1 MFTEG
6 GKCLGK
12 GGAKKIRKR
21 GEKFLGMGKNF

>member
-6 GKCLGK
+6 GKMFRE
-12 GGAKKIRKR
+12 GGAKKIRKG